1 MGNSTS
7 SSSSYRANKMDNIID
22 YIATHYILTTEFKNL
37 TKLSDKDYCEK
48 LIILTSSIL
57 DRYLTKSEVKYL
69 EQRTK
74 NGVEI
79 NEFSTDDI
87 VFLEKDQLDRLD
99 VKNDE
104 KKTLKKKRMCIGIAK
119 FYVKI
124 AHIFAAI
131 VMTINPIYSYTDEYG
146 NKIKTDLYNKP
157 NIPPGSVK
165 RVSNINICSLRINA
179 LQTGMNSVNPENNE
193 INVSPKVCDINLN
206 KDKTL
211 KSLKDEPGIPQLREL
226 YNDIYDYST
235 GKFIGMSE
243 NSKMEF
249 NNNLRL
255 FYEVFTGN
263 KDMPDDI
270 KDFSDIKLKDYAK
283 THGCQNNSL
292 KNSYTGSSSDNLF
305 KTYAENIKTMVE
317 NANLKQNKLLNI
329 INILFMYVVDPH
341 TKQKK
346 IRINPQLTERL
357 LSETVDETIR
367 LITDLYV
374 TCERDYITGIKLYEA
389 IINTIGFKTLNN
401 QKVDLENKM
410 TQLINMENTS
420 PPPRP
425 NYLNSYHNLIK
436 PPENNYLNTQ
446 QILIKPPITNFLNS
460 PLSKPLVFNN
470 PQTPIN
476 LNELNEKNRLNK
488 LNTQLLLNDRRRLN
502 DIHYLYED
510 VNPQL
515 KM

>member
-1 MGNSTS
+1 
-7 SSSSYRANKMDNIID
+7 
-22 YIATHYILTTEFKNL
+22 
-37 TKLSDKDYCEK
+37 
-48 LIILTSSIL
+48 
-57 DRYLTKSEVKYL
+57 
-69 EQRTK
+69 
-74 NGVEI
+74 
-79 NEFSTDDI
+79 
-87 VFLEKDQLDRLD
+87 
-99 VKNDE
+99 
-104 KKTLKKKRMCIGIAK
+104 
-119 FYVKI
+119 
-124 AHIFAAI
+124 
-131 VMTINPIYSYTDEYG
+131 
-146 NKIKTDLYNKP
+146 
-157 NIPPGSVK
+157 
-165 RVSNINICSLRINA
+165 
-179 LQTGMNSVNPENNE
+179 MNSVNPENNE
-193 INVSPKVCDINLN
+193 IKVSPKVCTINLN

-243 NSKMEF
+243 DSKREF

-263 KDMPDDI
+263 KNMPDNI
-270 KDFSDIKLKDYAK
+270 KDFSDIKLKDYSK
-283 THGCQNNSL
+283 TYGCQNNSL
-292 KNSYTGSSSDNLF
+292 NNSYVGSSSNNLF
-305 KTYAENIKTMVE
+305 EKYAENIKNMVA
-317 NANLKQNKLLNI
+317 NANLKQSKLLNV

-374 TCERDYITGIKLYEA
+374 TCEKDYITGIKLYEA

-401 QKVDLENKM
+401 QKVDLDNKM
-410 TQLINMENTS
+410 VQLINMYNTS

-425 NYLNSYHNLIK
+425 NYLNTSNNLIK
-436 PPENNYLNTQ
+436 PPEKTYLNTQ

-460 PLSKPLVFNN
+460 PLNKPLIFNN
-470 PQTPIN
+470 LQTPIN
-476 LNELNEKNRLNK
+476 LSELNEKNRLNK
-488 LNTQLLLNDRRRLN
+488 LNTQLLLNNQRRLN
-502 DIHYLYED
+502 DTHYLYDD